1 MARWTGTWLSGLDA
15 AGVSLRPEGDWR
27 GKRYGLPEDGPG
39 SVASYGARVG
49 GVVLDS
55 IAAGLVARLVK
66 AFVDGDDFLSRHG
79 PGLAVFVLMYALLL
93 PTLGQTIGMRLVR
106 VRVVRLADGSPLALP
121 AALLRGVL
129 VALLLPALF
138 TDRQG
143 RGLHDKA
150 VGSVVLRA

>member
-1 MARWTGTWLSGLDA
+1 MSGLGA

-39 SVASYGARVG
+39 SVASFGARLG
-49 GVVLDS
+49 AVLVDS
-55 IAAGLVARLVK
+55 FVAGLVARRVK
-66 AFVDGDDFLSRHG
+66 ASLEVDGFLTRHG

-93 PTLGQTIGMRLVR
+93 PTLSYTIGMRVVR
-106 VRVVRLADGSPLALP
+106 LRVVRLSDGRPLNVL

-129 VALLLPALF
+129 VALVLPALF

-143 RGLHDKA
+143 RGLHDKS
-150 VGSVVLRA
+150 VGSVVVRA

>member
-39 SVASYGARVG
+39 SVASYGARVV

-66 AFVDGDDFLSRHG
+66 AFVDGDDFLNRHG

-93 PTLGQTIGMRLVR
+93 PTLGQTIGMRLTR
-106 VRVVRLADGSPLALP
+106 VRVVRLADGALLRLP

-150 VGSVVLRA
+150 VGSVVVRA